1 VKTQGTA
8 ENKGV
13 FCRRR
18 CARGPRAIVLRND
31 GAVRKLQR
39 RRLALVSGREQLRR
53 GDGELQ
59 RWRWIR
65 LLPSSDDQ
73 RVADGLERQRAGPGI
88 AAVWHCHAGCRRERR
103 ERHTHGRNA
112 LVTDGQLR
120 CEIRLFEHLYTKHDR
135 FTKTGSGQTCENSKR
150 RLVSQGTGPT
160 QRCQTRLAHSCT
172 IWVIL
177 GAEMPFLR
185 HRYTEYDLFA
195 KTGSCQT
202 Q

>member
-1 VKTQGTA
+1 MPEDRGRLYYGMTAPFVNYSVAGWLWYQG
-8 ENKGV
+8 ENNCGGV
-13 FCRRR
+13 M
-18 CARGPRAIVLRND
+18 GNSKD
-31 GAVRKLQR
+31 GVGYGCSLPAMINAWRTVWSGSEQDQAS
-39 RRLALVSGREQLRR
+39 RLF
-53 GDGELQ
+53 
-59 RWRWIR
+59 
-65 LLPSSDDQ
+65 
-73 RVADGLERQRAGPGI
+73 GI
-88 AAVWHCHAGCRRERR
+88 ATLAAGGSEGNGIHMGGMRWSQTANYGVKYAC
-103 ERHTHGRNA
+103 
-112 LVTDGQLR
+112 LSICIL
-120 CEIRLFEHLYTKHDR
+120 KHDR

-185 HRYTEYDLFA
+185 HRYTDNDLFA